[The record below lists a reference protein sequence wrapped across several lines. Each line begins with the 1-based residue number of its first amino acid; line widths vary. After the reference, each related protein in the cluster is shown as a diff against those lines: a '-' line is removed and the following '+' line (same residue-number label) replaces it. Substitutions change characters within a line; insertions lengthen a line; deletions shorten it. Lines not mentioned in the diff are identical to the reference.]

1 MSDEEIKNEE
11 LNTTDEPA
19 DDVVFEDMDEVGDE
33 LTLRAK
39 LKKLRDEL
47 KQTQKERMEY
57 LTGWQRSQADYVNL
71 KKEADEKLARGKEI
85 GKENILFSILPVL
98 DSFDMAMGNKD
109 AWEKVDAN
117 WRKGIE
123 YIYSGFITA
132 LTENNISAID
142 QLAVPFDP
150 NLHQA
155 VETIPTD
162 DAAQDHII
170 ESIIQ
175 KGYKLDQKVLRPAR
189 VKVYSLNK

>member
-11 LNTTDEPA
+11 LNITDEPA

-33 LTLRAK
+33 ITLKAK
-39 LKKLRDEL
+39 VKKLRDEL
-47 KQTQKERMEY
+47 KQSQKERLEY

-98 DSFDMAMGNKD
+98 DSFDMAMGNRE

-142 QLAVPFDP
+142 QASIPFDP

-162 DAAQDHII
+162 DAQQDHMI

-189 VKVYSLNK
+189 VKVFTKNK

>member
-11 LNTTDEPA
+11 LNTTDESA
-19 DDVVFEDMDEVGDE
+19 DDVVFEDMDEAGDE

-47 KQTQKERMEY
+47 KQVQKERMEY

-71 KKEADEKLARGKEI
+71 KKEADEKLARGKEM

-98 DSFDMAMGNKD
+98 DSFDMAMGNRD

-142 QLAVPFDP
+142 QISVLFDP

-162 DAAQDHII
+162 DVAQDHMI

-175 KGYKLDQKVLRPAR
+175 KGYKMGDKVLRPAR
-189 VKVYSLNK
+189 VKVYAVK

>member
-11 LNTTDEPA
+11 LNNTDEPA

-33 LTLRAK
+33 ITLKTK

-71 KKEADEKLARGKEI
+71 KKEADERLARGKEI

-98 DSFDMAMGNKD
+98 DSFDMAMGNRE
-109 AWEKVDAN
+109 AWERVDAN

-123 YIYSGFITA
+123 YIHGSFITA

-142 QLAVPFDP
+142 QVGVPFDP

-162 DAAQDHII
+162 DAAQDHMI

-175 KGYKLDQKVLRPAR
+175 KGYKMGDRVLRPAR
-189 VKVYSLNK
+189 VKVYAHQV